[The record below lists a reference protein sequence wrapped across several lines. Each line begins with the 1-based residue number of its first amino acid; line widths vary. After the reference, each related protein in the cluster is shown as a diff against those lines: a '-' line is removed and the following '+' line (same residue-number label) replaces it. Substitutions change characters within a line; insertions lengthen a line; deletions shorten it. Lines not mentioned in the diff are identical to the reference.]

1 MYPNTIVEIYMCIH
15 LVWGYNLVWG
25 YCIANQNQC
34 MTTKPCFGL
43 LFKNHLSM
51 VSVTCQNNLNNKQP
65 LFFFKWKDLQR
76 IVNYIWGYFF
86 QMIPAIDPCGYLWAN
101 QGTKKTYFL
110 LRPTVYFA
118 QPIWFLLPL
127 VCCFERF
134 FSTNNM
140 HETYFFFWNK
150 KHICLKQKT
159 WFSRK

>member
-1 MYPNTIVEIYMCIH
+1 MQLQYIMYPNTIVEIYMCIH

-65 LFFFKWKDLQR
+65 LVFLMKRLTKNSKLYLGLLLSNDPSNRSLWLFVSKPRHQKNIFSITAHSVLCTTNLVSTSFGMLFWK
-76 IVNYIWGYFF
+76 I
-86 QMIPAIDPCGYLWAN
+86 
-101 QGTKKTYFL
+101 
-110 LRPTVYFA
+110 
-118 QPIWFLLPL
+118 
-127 VCCFERF
+127 

-140 HETYFFFWNK
+140 HETYFLK
-150 KHICLKQKT
+150 KHFLK
-159 WFSRK
+159 